1 MDIKKVLIHK
11 KEALLIAV
19 IVLFYTVGTVGMT
32 LSGERAYFASLS
44 FLNLLLSFVIVLLA
58 RNAEKKRFIGFLA
71 FCFSVGIIVEQI
83 GVHTGLLFGDYQYGE
98 NLGFKWLDVPL
109 IIGLNWGILVVISA
123 SIVHRFHISNLF
135 KILLA
140 SFLMVFLDFLME
152 PVASDLDFWSWKN
165 DLIPIFNFVCWF
177 FISFLLQ
184 FFYFN
189 FNKLS
194 ESNRVYNVL
203 YLVMVVFFGIL
214 NLL

>member
-58 RNAEKKRFIGFLA
+58 RNAEKKRFFGFLV

-135 KILLA
+135 KILIA

-152 PVASDLDFWSWKN
+152 PVASELDFWSWKN

>member
-58 RNAEKKRFIGFLA
+58 RNAEKKRFIGFLV

-98 NLGFKWLDVPL
+98 NLGFKWFEVPL

>member
-32 LSGERAYFASLS
+32 LSGEREYFASLS

-58 RNAEKKRFIGFLA
+58 RNAEKKRFIGFLS

-98 NLGFKWLDVPL
+98 NLGFKWFDVPL